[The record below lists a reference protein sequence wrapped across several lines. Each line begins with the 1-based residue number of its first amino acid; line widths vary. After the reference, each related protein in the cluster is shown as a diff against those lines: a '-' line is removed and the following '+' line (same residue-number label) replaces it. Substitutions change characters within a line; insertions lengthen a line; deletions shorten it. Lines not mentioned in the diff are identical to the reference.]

1 MKKHI
6 PKVLFLFFIVN
17 IAYSQ
22 AWMTSLPIAQDL
34 ALAQNK
40 MVLMVWEDTTKYPY
54 PILVDDNSGK
64 TLFVNDLFT
73 NETLS
78 PLIWEHF
85 IPLILSENKY
95 PDLYAKIKDKRN
107 QRYIDKFND
116 NSIKIMDVN
125 GFILNVSSS
134 AGEFQNISNIIE
146 NYALSTELVAAELKN
161 YKENKTFYSAYYL
174 ASKYMDFSMYS
185 KDKTRRALINMA
197 NIYLYEANNMLSVS
211 GDTEKPKLEQRLEL
225 LSMQEYLILDRPKKV
240 LRQLKRMERD
250 GIDSSNKSFVAFL
263 YFTASKL
270 LNNEDDMKQWKS
282 EVSSLNLKKAQLIY
296 NINS

>member
-95 PDLYAKIKDKRN
+95 PDLYAKIKGKRN

>member
-1 MKKHI
+1 
-6 PKVLFLFFIVN
+6 
-17 IAYSQ
+17 
-22 AWMTSLPIAQDL
+22 
-34 ALAQNK
+34 
-40 MVLMVWEDTTKYPY
+40 
-54 PILVDDNSGK
+54 
-64 TLFVNDLFT
+64 
-73 NETLS
+73 
-78 PLIWEHF
+78 
-85 IPLILSENKY
+85 
-95 PDLYAKIKDKRN
+95 
-107 QRYIDKFND
+107 
-116 NSIKIMDVN
+116 
-125 GFILNVSSS
+125 
-134 AGEFQNISNIIE
+134 
-146 NYALSTELVAAELKN
+146 
-161 YKENKTFYSAYYL
+161 
-174 ASKYMDFSMYS
+174 MDFSMYS